1 MSEKI
6 QSFLL
11 VCIVFA
17 SSALTLMPPKPQEA
31 IYREFTSSQNAERTV
46 TVYGEGEIRVILDTV
61 EFVLFIQTT
70 TNDLNESISKNE
82 ELFLKAMTILKNHA
96 IESKDI
102 FIERSYER
110 TRLIDIGVYS
120 SIVTRQIKVTLHDIA
135 KFQPLITD
143 LQEGGIEQ
151 IVDIVFSTSNF
162 DKYYEQALL
171 IAIERAEKKA
181 SDAATSLNRKI
192 GELISVKEYSQKF
205 DEHRVYYQDLDWFF
219 RNHPANL
226 YIEPSNFLSEVTIR
240 AQVAVKFELK

>member
-11 VCIVFA
+11 ICIVFA
-17 SSALTLMPPKPQEA
+17 SSALTLIPPKPQEA
-31 IYREFTSSQNAERTV
+31 IDREFTSPQNAERTI
-46 TVYGEGEIRVILDTV
+46 TVYGEGKIRAILDTV
-61 EFVLFIQTT
+61 EFVLFIQTA
-70 TNDLNESISKNE
+70 TNDLNVSISKNE
-82 ELFLKAMTILKNHA
+82 ELFLKAMNILENHA

-102 FIERSYER
+102 FIESSYER

-162 DKYYEQALL
+162 DPYYEQALL
-171 IAIERAEKKA
+171 IAIEAAEKKA
-181 SDAATSLNRKI
+181 SATATSLNRKI
-192 GELISVKEYSQKF
+192 GEPISIKEFSQKF
-205 DEHRVYYQDLDWFF
+205 VEPRVYYQDLNLFF
-219 RNHPANL
+219 KNL
-226 YIEPSNFLSEVTIR
+226 PENLFIEPSNFLLEVTIS
-240 AQVAVKFELK
+240 AQVTVTFELK